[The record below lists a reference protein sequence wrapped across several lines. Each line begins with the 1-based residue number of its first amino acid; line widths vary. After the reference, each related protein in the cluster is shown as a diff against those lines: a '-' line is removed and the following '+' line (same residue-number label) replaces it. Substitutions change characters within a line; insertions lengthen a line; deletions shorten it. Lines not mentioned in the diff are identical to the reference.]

1 MAAQAYEVDFFA
13 VGSGKRS
20 GDAIALRFGAPGNYK
35 VMVYDGGTKDSGK
48 AIVEHVKKHYGTTRV
63 DFVVNSH
70 PDGDHASGLSVV
82 LEELEVGELW
92 MHQPWN
98 YSEEI
103 REYFHDGR
111 MTDASLAERLKDK
124 MAAAHA
130 LEAIAIEKKI
140 LIKEPFQGAVIGGV
154 FQILSPGENWYTHE
168 LIQEFA
174 KSPEQKK
181 ASLASEAYDFVKA
194 AVDKIVDWVKEGW
207 GEESLREDVTTSAE
221 NESSVVL
228 FGQIEDYGVLLTGD
242 AGVRA
247 MTEVGEYAESI
258 GLNLPT
264 QITFAQVPHHGSRN
278 NVSTTV
284 MNRIFGPP
292 LQEETDKHTRIAI
305 ASASKESESHPKPA
319 VVNAF
324 IRRGFGVYQTKG
336 ITVHLNRGMPARE
349 NWGST
354 ISKLPFAKEVQ
365 SW

>member
-1 MAAQAYEVDFFA
+1 MVKQAYEVDFFA
-13 VGSGKRS
+13 VGNGQRS
-20 GDAIALRFGAPGNYK
+20 GDAIAMRFGFPGDYK

-48 AIVEHVKKHYGTTRV
+48 AIVEHVKKHYGTTRA

-92 MHQPWN
+92 MHQPWH

-103 REYFHDGR
+103 RDYFHDGR

-130 LEAIAIEKKI
+130 LEAIAIKKNVPI
-140 LIKEPFQGAVIGGV
+140 RKPFQGAVIGGI
-154 FQILSPGENWYTHE
+154 FRILSPGEDWYKHE

-181 ASLASEAYDFVKA
+181 ASLVSEAYDFVKA
-194 AVDKIVDWVKEGW
+194 AVESIVDWVKEEW
-207 GEESLREDVTTSAE
+207 GSESLRDDVTTSAE

-228 FGQIEDYGVLLTGD
+228 FGQIEEYGVLLTGD

-247 MTEVGEYAESI
+247 LTEVGEYAERI

-284 MNRIFGPP
+284 MNRIFGLP
-292 LQEETDKHTRIAI
+292 LLDETDDHTRIAFV
-305 ASASKESESHPKPA
+305 SAAKESESHPKPA

-324 IRRGFGVYQTKG
+324 IRRGFGVYHTKG
-336 ITVHLNRGMPARE
+336 TTIFHRRGMPDRE
-349 NWGST
+349 NWGP
-354 ISKLPFAKEVQ
+354 IKKLIFAKEVQ
-365 SW
+365 AW